1 MKKINL
7 IILFILSLYILTG
20 CQNANP
26 NITVE
31 EAETIVVEKH
41 TVDIGEVEIV
51 SISHKRGKYI
61 VEWENTDN
69 CENGVDHIDDQSGG
83 YIKGETT
90 IC

>member
-1 MKKINL
+1 MKKINF
-7 IILFILSLYILTG
+7 IILFVLSLYILAG

-26 NITVE
+26 KITEE
-31 EAETIVVEKH
+31 EAEAIVNEKH
-41 TVDIGEVEIV
+41 TGAIGKVEIV

-83 YIKGETT
+83 YIKGEAT